1 MVLPS
6 ATTLLKKVLQ
16 FCSDA
21 AAMYF
26 NLPTLLQN
34 LLQSL
39 LQSLLQYCFNV
50 ERMTKAVLTTI

>member
-1 MVLPS
+1 MVLPT

-16 FCSDA
+16 FCSEA

-39 LQSLLQYCFNV
+39 LQSLLQYCFAK
-50 ERMTKAVLTTI
+50 RMTKAVLTTI